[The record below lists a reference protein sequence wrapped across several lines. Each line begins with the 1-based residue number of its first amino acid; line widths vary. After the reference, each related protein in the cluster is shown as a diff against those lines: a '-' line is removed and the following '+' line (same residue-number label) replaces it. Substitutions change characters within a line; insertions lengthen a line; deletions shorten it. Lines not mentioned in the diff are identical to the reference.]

1 MNTLIKNALTVL
13 PDGGARV
20 TNVCVKGDEIF
31 AVGDIPRD
39 FFADETIDGD
49 GRLLIPGLVNAHTHA
64 YMTVLRNKADDL
76 PFMDWLFKNVMPME
90 SRIKPE
96 DAYWSTLYGIME
108 MLRGGVTSFCD
119 MHLYEHAVA
128 QAAADCHMRAVLS
141 RGIVGSEEEPE
152 AADIRLKEARA
163 DIAEFAGIP
172 ELSFM
177 IAPHAPYTCSELTLR
192 KCAEAAKELGVGIH
206 SHLSESESEQ
216 KQIREKYG
224 ISPAELYDRCG
235 LLTDNTVLA
244 HCVQLSESDMEILAK
259 RGASIALCPV
269 SNMKLG
275 NGFAP
280 VKTMLEKG
288 VNLGLG
294 TDSAASNNSLRILR
308 EMQFTALIHKGV
320 NKNAECVSGVEV
332 FNMATAGGARA
343 CGFKDVGTIAVGS
356 KADLAL
362 FELDVP
368 ELMPMGEPRTSL
380 CYSGE
385 SLMAETVMVNGRV
398 LLHKGEFRTIDA
410 ERAAYELKS
419 MNERLYGKGTVL

>member
-1 MNTLIKNALTVL
+1 MNTVIKNALTVL
-13 PDGGARV
+13 GDGSTRV
-20 TNVCVKGDEIF
+20 TNVCIRDDEIF
-31 AVGDIPRD
+31 AIGDIPEN
-39 FFADETIDGD
+39 FQANETIDGT

-76 PFMDWLFKNVMPME
+76 SFMDWLFKNVMPME
-90 SRIKPE
+90 SKIQPE

-128 QAAADCHMRAVLS
+128 QAAADCHMRAALS
-141 RGIVGSEEEPE
+141 RGIVGGEEEPE
-152 AADIRLKEARA
+152 AADIRLREARA
-163 DIAEFAGIP
+163 DIEEFVGIP
-172 ELSFM
+172 ELTFM

-192 KCAEAAKELGVGIH
+192 KCAETAKELGVGIH
-206 SHLSESESEQ
+206 SHLSESVSEQ
-216 KQIREKYG
+216 SQMREKYG

-235 LLTDNTVLA
+235 LLTDSTILA
-244 HCVQLSESDMEILAK
+244 HCVQLSESDMELIAK
-259 RGASIALCPV
+259 RGSSIALCPV
-269 SNMKLG
+269 SNLKLG

-280 VKTMLEKG
+280 VKTMLQKG
-288 VNLGLG
+288 INLGLG

-320 NKNAECVSGVEV
+320 NRNAESVTGAEV
-332 FNMATAGGARA
+332 FNMATAGGAKA
-343 CGFKDVGTIAVGS
+343 CGFKNVGAVAVGQ

-362 FELDVP
+362 FDLDVP
-368 ELMPMGEPRTSL
+368 ELTPMGEPRTAL

-385 SLMAETVMVNGRV
+385 SLIAETVIVNGRV
-398 LLHKGEFRTIDA
+398 MLHKGEFRTIDA

-419 MNERLYGKGTVL
+419 MNTRLYGKEGEQ